1 MAAMDV
7 SSLLPLLSVE
17 DLLDEDM
24 LREKSSSEDSLV
36 VVVSFLLLDGG
47 V

>member
-7 SSLLPLLSVE
+7 SSLLPLSVE

>member
-1 MAAMDV
+1 MDV
-7 SSLLPLLSVE
+7 SSLLPFE
-17 DLLDEDM
+17 DLLEDEDM

-36 VVVSFLLLDGG
+36 VVSFLLLDGG